1 MITALDSSVLWAIL
15 KKEAGHEEWLAA
27 LLRAASNGPLII
39 SPIAFAELAPSAT
52 DAATLNEF
60 LGQLAISYNPITPAA
75 AHLAGL
81 TFKRY
86 RQAGGPRMHLV
97 PDFVIAAHAQVR
109 ANRLAAIDRGYL
121 RQWFPELLLPA
132 HSRPEP
138 LYQNL
143 SIRMSHS
150 FIDNDLLSR
159 LGSLPIESRAP
170 MLGNVAGK
178 HRSPHR
184 GSSVEFAEYRKY
196 VPGDDTRRLDWK
208 AFARSDRF
216 YIKEFEADTNL
227 RAYFVVDASGS
238 MKFAGTGETKI
249 QYARRIAASLAYLL
263 VNQGDAAGL
272 SICTDKLHLEVPP
285 SRRAAHLERFFS
297 TLGKLEPS
305 GETGLIP
312 ALHTIAEKI
321 GQRAFVVILS
331 DLFTDSAALGEA
343 LQHLRYRKHDISVFH
358 LMDSQEIGFEF
369 DRPHRFVDMEDGTA
383 LVAEPNLIADEYKTA
398 LREFLTKVRAKCHA
412 AAADYQL
419 VTTDSPLEPLLRDF
433 LTARLPKS
441 KH

>member
-1 MITALDSSVLWAIL
+1 
-15 KKEAGHEEWLAA
+15 
-27 LLRAASNGPLII
+27 
-39 SPIAFAELAPSAT
+39 
-52 DAATLNEF
+52 
-60 LGQLAISYNPITPAA
+60 
-75 AHLAGL
+75 
-81 TFKRY
+81 
-86 RQAGGPRMHLV
+86 MH
-97 PDFVIAAHAQVR
+97 D
-109 ANRLAAIDRGYL
+109 
-121 RQWFPELLLPA
+121 
-132 HSRPEP
+132 
-138 LYQNL
+138 
-143 SIRMSHS
+143 
-150 FIDNDLLSR
+150 FIDNALLSR
-159 LGSLPIESRAP
+159 LGALPIESRVP
-170 MLGNVAGK
+170 MMGNVAGK

-238 MKFAGTGETKI
+238 MNFAGRGESKI

-285 SRRAAHLERFFS
+285 SRRAAHLERFFT

-305 GETGLIP
+305 GETGLIR
-312 ALHTIAEKI
+312 ALHTISEKI

-331 DLFTDSAALGEA
+331 DLFTDPALLGDA

-358 LMDSQEIGFEF
+358 LMDPLELGFEF
-369 DRPHRFVDMEDGTA
+369 ERPHRFVDLEDGA
-383 LVAEPNLIADEYKTA
+383 SIVAEPTLIAEEYKTA
-398 LREFLTKVRAKCHA
+398 LRDFLTKVRAKCHDA
-412 AAADYQL
+412 SADYQL
-419 VTTDSPLEPLLRDF
+419 VTTDTPLEPLLRDF

-441 KH
+441 KR

>member
-1 MITALDSSVLWAIL
+1 
-15 KKEAGHEEWLAA
+15 
-27 LLRAASNGPLII
+27 
-39 SPIAFAELAPSAT
+39 
-52 DAATLNEF
+52 
-60 LGQLAISYNPITPAA
+60 
-75 AHLAGL
+75 
-81 TFKRY
+81 
-86 RQAGGPRMHLV
+86 
-97 PDFVIAAHAQVR
+97 
-109 ANRLAAIDRGYL
+109 
-121 RQWFPELLLPA
+121 
-132 HSRPEP
+132 
-138 LYQNL
+138 
-143 SIRMSHS
+143 MSHS
-150 FIDNDLLSR
+150 FIDNTLLSR

-238 MKFAGTGETKI
+238 MNFAGNGEAKI
-249 QYARRIAASLAYLL
+249 QVARRIAASLAYLL

-297 TLGKLEPS
+297 TLGKIQPS
-305 GETGLIP
+305 GETGLLT

-321 GQRAFVVILS
+321 SQRAFIVILS
-331 DLFTDSAALGEA
+331 DFFTDTAALGDA

-358 LMDSQEIGFEF
+358 LMDPLELGFEF
-369 DRPHRFVDMEDGTA
+369 DRPHRFVDLEDGTSI
-383 LVAEPNLIADEYKTA
+383 VAEPSLIADEYKTA
-398 LREFLTKVRAKCHA
+398 LRDFLITVRAKCHDA
-412 AAADYQL
+412 SADYQL
-419 VTTDSPLEPLLRDF
+419 IPTDTPLEPLLREF

>member
-1 MITALDSSVLWAIL
+1 
-15 KKEAGHEEWLAA
+15 
-27 LLRAASNGPLII
+27 
-39 SPIAFAELAPSAT
+39 
-52 DAATLNEF
+52 
-60 LGQLAISYNPITPAA
+60 
-75 AHLAGL
+75 
-81 TFKRY
+81 
-86 RQAGGPRMHLV
+86 
-97 PDFVIAAHAQVR
+97 
-109 ANRLAAIDRGYL
+109 
-121 RQWFPELLLPA
+121 
-132 HSRPEP
+132 
-138 LYQNL
+138 
-143 SIRMSHS
+143 MSHS
-150 FIDNDLLSR
+150 FIDNVLLSR
-159 LGSLPIESRAP
+159 LGSLPIESHAP

-196 VPGDDTRRLDWK
+196 VAGDDTRRLDWK

-238 MKFAGTGETKI
+238 MNFTGAGESKI
-249 QYARRIAASLAYLL
+249 QVARRIAASLAYLL

-297 TLGKLEPS
+297 TLGKVQPS
-305 GETGLIP
+305 GETGLIQ
-312 ALHTIAEKI
+312 ALHSIAEKI

-331 DLFTDSAALGEA
+331 DLFTDTAALGDA

-358 LMDSQEIGFEF
+358 LMDPLELGFEF
-369 DRPHRFVDMEDGTA
+369 DRPHRFVDLEDGTSI
-383 LVAEPNLIADEYKTA
+383 VAEPNLIADEYKSA
-398 LREFLTKVRAKCHA
+398 LRDFLTAVRAKCHDA
-412 AAADYQL
+412 SADYQL
-419 VTTDSPLEPLLRDF
+419 VTTDTPLEPLLRDF